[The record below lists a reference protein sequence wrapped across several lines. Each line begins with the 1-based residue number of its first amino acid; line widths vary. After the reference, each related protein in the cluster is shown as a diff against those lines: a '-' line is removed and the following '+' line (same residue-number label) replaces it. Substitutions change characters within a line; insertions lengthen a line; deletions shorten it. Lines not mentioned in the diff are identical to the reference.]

1 MSLLDQMGDPKFNIF
16 AQQQVKKKAKSDSDM
31 VTGQNYFE
39 EGLKNLIE
47 AEFGL
52 SASKFGV
59 FLEGRLY
66 RPSVSKDIRDQMA
79 GKEAKICEIY
89 FEKKYLCDISEAMTP
104 DRALAEIH
112 SALFSFLKKKA

>member
-16 AQQQVKKKAKSDSDM
+16 AQGQVKRTVKKDSDQ
-31 VTGQNYFE
+31 VTGENYFE
-39 EGLKNLIE
+39 EGLKVLIE
-47 AEFGL
+47 SEFGL

-66 RPSVSKDIRDQMA
+66 RPSLSKNIRDQMS
-79 GKEAKICEIY
+79 GREAKICEIY

-112 SALFSFLKKKA
+112 SALLNFLKKKA